1 MHKIAIKLP
10 ALKKKKFINQL
21 QPFAKTASYNQKKRA
36 ESLFNELKLLFDMR
50 RKILSMFV
58 LLAATAGFVSC
69 DEDLE
74 YMRNGVSD
82 DVDWTTKKV
91 TVQERDWIYQSNHD
105 NSGGYYYADIK
116 VRDLNSDVFR
126 GGIVCCYMY
135 DGNDVQ
141 IPLPC
146 TRTMSD
152 GTHEWQR
159 TIDFEFY
166 RKGITFYVTDYIPQ
180 TGITTTPS
188 DNFEPDEPGE
198 MKFRIVLLE

>member
-1 MHKIAIKLP
+1 
-10 ALKKKKFINQL
+10 
-21 QPFAKTASYNQKKRA
+21 
-36 ESLFNELKLLFDMR
+36 MR

-58 LLAATAGFVSC
+58 LLAAAGFVSC
-69 DEDLE
+69 DEDLDH
-74 YMRNGVSD
+74 MRNGVSD

-91 TVQERDWIYQSNHD
+91 TVQERDWVYQSNRD

-126 GGIVCCYMY
+126 GGLVCCYLY

-146 TRTMSD
+146 TRTISD
-152 GTHEWQR
+152 SAHEWQR

-166 RKGITFYVTDYIPQ
+166 RKGITIYVTDYIPQ
-180 TGITTTPS
+180 TGAS
-188 DNFEPDEPGE
+188 NNFEPNEPGE
-198 MKFRIVLLE
+198 MKFRIALLE